1 MMAISMLLFNHFI
14 TLILLILFE
23 QTNLLFDILFC
34 EQVFVLLL
42 SLVKPLTNLLLADL
56 DICIILLALIFIN

>member
-1 MMAISMLLFNHFI
+1 MMAISMLLFNQFI

-42 SLVKPLTNLLLADL
+42 SLVEPLTNLLLADL